1 MRKSLWKLLNLN
13 CADRKNHIS
22 MYHIWS
28 LYINKLKACENRGMV
43 PRNTKHKAPSLC
55 MSSQATGCLSDSSR
69 SLTFHMLGEKLSAA
83 IARSY
88 PGWTVSFTDS
98 FTHSDL
104 LKCCS
109 THKTPTRRNRK
120 GRKVGVISCIHWHYQ
135 ASHERFHSVCFWVCD
150 CAVLDNSVLGTPQS
164 HRKELFQQEW
174 LIFLSGISIYFLKH
188 RI

>member
-88 PGWTVSFTDS
+88 PGWTEFPSQT
-98 FTHSDL
+98 
-104 LKCCS
+104 
-109 THKTPTRRNRK
+109 
-120 GRKVGVISCIHWHYQ
+120 
-135 ASHERFHSVCFWVCD
+135 AS
-150 CAVLDNSVLGTPQS
+150 LT
-164 HRKELFQQEW
+164 
-174 LIFLSGISIYFLKH
+174 LIFWNAAVHIKHLQGETEREGKLGLYPVSTDTIRLLMRGFTVFVFESVIVQCLITACLGHLSHIEKSSSSRNGSSF
-188 RI
+188 